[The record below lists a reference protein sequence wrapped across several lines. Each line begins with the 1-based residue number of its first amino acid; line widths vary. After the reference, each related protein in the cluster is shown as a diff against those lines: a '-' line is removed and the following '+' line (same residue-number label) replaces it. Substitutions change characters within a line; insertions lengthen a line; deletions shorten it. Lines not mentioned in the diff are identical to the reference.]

1 MITKKKKK
9 KKKKNYLLYKK
20 KNEMTNSRDI
30 QCKPCWFGGS
40 FFGGRQGYPLK
51 CLVHSQGI
59 WTVNIRGDDL

>member
-9 KKKKNYLLYKK
+9 KKKLELCLIQNHI
-20 KNEMTNSRDI
+20 EMTNSRDI